1 MICVLVLLLSKLIVN
16 ERSER
21 MEWKQTTIRLPVE
34 LKEQIQQEADR
45 RGTTL
50 HDFIVFIL
58 WEDSQHTVL
67 E

>member
-1 MICVLVLLLSKLIVN
+1 MK
-16 ERSER
+16 
-21 MEWKQTTIRLPVE
+21 WKQTTIRLPVE
-34 LKEQIQQEADR
+34 LKEQLQQEADR